1 MTKLSDLKM
10 SCNKDYQNII
20 SSMNKQQEYL
30 KKKSE
35 ENMNTEKL
43 AYEEIIEVMKRFKVR
58 FDFSDAFQV
67 QKRPQ
72 LTTQDYFIYKS
83 ANKGFKDVS
92 VPPKYDFENPLTAI
106 ETNPN
111 NTACEFNFIF
121 KNGESTNL
129 PFAECKQTVR
139 IPVKMEKV
147 ARISINYNPEG
158 CVHGI
163 KMWSSE
169 GEQLLQVGDFNYT
182 NYDIRL

>member
-35 ENMNTEKL
+35 ENMNIEKL

-72 LTTQDYFIYKS
+72 LTT
-83 ANKGFKDVS
+83 
-92 VPPKYDFENPLTAI
+92 
-106 ETNPN
+106 
-111 NTACEFNFIF
+111 
-121 KNGESTNL
+121 
-129 PFAECKQTVR
+129 
-139 IPVKMEKV
+139 
-147 ARISINYNPEG
+147 
-158 CVHGI
+158 
-163 KMWSSE
+163 
-169 GEQLLQVGDFNYT
+169 
-182 NYDIRL
+182 